1 MASLGSF
8 TSNELKAELEKRA
21 NPKYK
26 EILFDHICFLEEEL
40 TKNNSE
46 PEAFTFHSC
55 LRRIKTRL
63 KENLLPLED

>member
-8 TSNELKAELEKRA
+8 TTAELKHEIEKRS

-26 EILFDHICFLEEEL
+26 EILFEHIRYLEEEV
-40 TKNNSE
+40 TKNQ
-46 PEAFTFHSC
+46 PDAFTLHTN
-55 LRRIKTRL
+55 LKRIKTRL